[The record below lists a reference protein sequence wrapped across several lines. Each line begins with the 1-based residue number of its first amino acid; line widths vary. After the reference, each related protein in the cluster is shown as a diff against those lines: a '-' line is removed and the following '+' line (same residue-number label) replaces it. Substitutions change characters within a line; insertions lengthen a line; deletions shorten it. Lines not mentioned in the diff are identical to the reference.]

1 MTQSDPLGR
10 IKAGRR
16 RNWLAGLSVLALVL
30 VVILAV
36 LLQGPQT
43 KPENT
48 TSTPTAEQR

>member
-16 RNWLAGLSVLALVL
+16 RNWLAELSVLVLV

-43 KPENT
+43 KLANT
-48 TSTPTAEQR
+48 TSTPAAEQR